1 MTKEY
6 MELFLTELSTGFY
19 IRQVLV
25 IVGLFLLG
33 FICLQICGEKMEQ
46 KWKYLLAFP
55 MGLALWCVI
64 GFLILTLGIPLSV
77 VSIAIVMVSGM
88 TILFWSG
95 HKERKTKEKAD
106 RPNGLWKPFLVVF
119 CGVCV
124 AACVATSGLSSFSV
138 SNDTMYY
145 YLYYP
150 EVLVSKG
157 GYVASF
163 DTFLSD
169 VGPMAALI
177 GTLPALFGFDQ
188 FYGIHQFFNF
198 NFLLLFAIVIYEC
211 ARMKLSQKTSVVT
224 AVMGT
229 AILSVSTPYLVISKW
244 VLANA
249 YIMYY
254 SFILFYLAYKY
265 SPTDDEIKEKSNWF
279 PAVFFVLIGM
289 ISMLRMEGCVVACFI
304 VICMSTLHYSN
315 KQLVCAAML
324 PTLLFTVLYYI
335 RYFLFL
341 KMSPLYSFLTWQ
353 KAVLIICAMLILL
366 SYLLLIRGKRFKK
379 LQSRMRLLLVL
390 AMFLGN
396 GILFLFAPSHY
407 MVVIQAFCKNMSG
420 RQGWGYTIE
429 LIVICYIMISV
440 LSLILNGFRLQHRDI
455 DYEDFIFVGFL
466 FVLFAVSYARG
477 GGLRY
482 GIGDS
487 GNRVM
492 MQIIPLAWY
501 ALICK
506 AIHLMKESNNANRSE
521 CR

>member
-6 MELFLTELSTGFY
+6 MELFLAELSKGFY

-33 FICLQICGEKMEQ
+33 FICLQICGETMEQ

-64 GFLILTLGIPLSV
+64 CFLILTLGIPLSII
-77 VSIAIVMVSGM
+77 SIGIVMVFGM
-88 TILFWSG
+88 ALLFWSG
-95 HKERKTKEKAD
+95 HQERKTKEKEGE
-106 RPNGLWKPFLVVF
+106 PIGSWKPFLVVF

-124 AACVATSGLSSFSV
+124 VACVATSGLLSFSV

-145 YLYYP
+145 YMYYP

-157 GYVASF
+157 AYVTSF

-169 VGPMAALI
+169 VGPMAAII
-177 GTLPALFGFDQ
+177 GMLPTFFGFDQ
-188 FYGIHQFFNF
+188 IYGIHQFFNI
-198 NFLLLFAIVIYEC
+198 NFIIIFAVVIYEC

-224 AVMGT
+224 AVIG
-229 AILSVSTPYLVISKW
+229 AVILSVSTPYLVISKW
-244 VLANA
+244 ILANA

-265 SPTDDEIKEKSNWF
+265 SPTNDEIGKKRNWF
-279 PAVFFVLIGM
+279 PVVFFVLIGM

-315 KQLVCAAML
+315 KQLVYVAML
-324 PTLLFTVLYYI
+324 PTLLFPILYYI

-366 SYLLLIRGKRFKK
+366 SYLLFIRGKRLKK

-407 MVVIQAFCKNMSG
+407 MVVIQAFCENTNG

-429 LIVICYIMISV
+429 LIVICYLVTSL
-440 LSLILNGFRLQHRDI
+440 LSLILIGFRLQHRDI
-455 DYEDFIFVGFL
+455 AYEDFIFVGFL

-487 GNRVM
+487 GNRVL
-492 MQIIPLAWY
+492 MQIIPIAWY

-506 AIHLMKESNNANRSE
+506 AIHLMKELNNANSG
-521 CR
+521 